1 MKALVAEGP
10 HKAAF
15 RDVELRPIKDNELL
29 IKVKR
34 AGICA
39 TDNAIYTGDCMFVRD
54 GSIVYPCRFG
64 HEWSGVVEK
73 VGRDVKGF
81 APGDRVICDN
91 GVSCGECEACREGR
105 YDDCVN
111 VKSVGTVN
119 CWDGCFAEYMIMP
132 VYHVYHIADSM
143 SFDAAA
149 LLEPISIAYEAFK
162 RTKLTKDSTV
172 VITGTGAI
180 AMGAVALAKYY
191 GAGQIVCVGRKE
203 PKLAVAK
210 DMGATHLINNTKCS
224 MPEEVKKI
232 TNGKGADL
240 LIESSGSESCLID
253 CIMAAKKGGIVEI
266 LAFYEKLINNLP
278 IDHMAFNSI
287 DLHGCAG
294 HYGNA
299 EAVKKIFETKDYGL
313 EKMITH
319 RVKFDDCLEFFENN
333 DKYRNEK
340 IKVMIDFD

>member
-73 VGRDVKGF
+73 VGKDVTDFK
-81 APGDRVICDN
+81 AGDRVICDN
-91 GVSCGECEACREGR
+91 GVSCGECDACKEGR

-191 GAGQIVCVGRKE
+191 GAGQIV
-203 PKLAVAK
+203 
-210 DMGATHLINNTKCS
+210 
-224 MPEEVKKI
+224 
-232 TNGKGADL
+232 
-240 LIESSGSESCLID
+240 
-253 CIMAAKKGGIVEI
+253 
-266 LAFYEKLINNLP
+266 
-278 IDHMAFNSI
+278 
-287 DLHGCAG
+287 
-294 HYGNA
+294 
-299 EAVKKIFETKDYGL
+299 
-313 EKMITH
+313 
-319 RVKFDDCLEFFENN
+319 
-333 DKYRNEK
+333 
-340 IKVMIDFD
+340 